1 MANVTFIF
9 LSKLNLKAATRFEN
23 YVFQIIKKK
32 FSSCAIIKQ
41 ARLESGRIPDFVV
54 ECDRKLTVVD
64 AKAKEFLKKSDVD
77 QVIGYLQ
84 ELDGD
89 SAMIYVT
96 DFTEVPDSIEDYAA
110 LNAVDIEYTDWRL
123 SSNDK

>member
-1 MANVTFIF
+1 MSPSFF
-9 LSKLNLKAATRFEN
+9 LSKLNLKAASRFEN
-23 YVFQIIKKK
+23 YVFQLLKKE
-32 FSSCAIIKQ
+32 FASCAIIKQ
-41 ARLESGRIPDFVV
+41 TRLESGLIPDFVV
-54 ECDRKLTVVD
+54 ECDRKLIVVD

-96 DFTEVPDSIEDYAA
+96 DFTEVSTSIDDYAA
-110 LNAVDIEYTDWRL
+110 QNAVDIEYTNWRL
-123 SSNDK
+123 SSSE

>member
-1 MANVTFIF
+1 MSPSFF

-23 YVFQIIKKK
+23 YVFQLLKKK
-32 FSSCAIIKQ
+32 FSNCAIIKQ
-41 ARLESGRIPDFVV
+41 ARLESGLIPDFVV
-54 ECDRKLTVVD
+54 ECDRKLIVVD
-64 AKAKEFLKKSDVD
+64 AKAKELLKKSDID

-96 DFTEVPDSIEDYAA
+96 DFTEVPDSIEEYAA
-110 LNAVDIEYTDWRL
+110 LNAIDIEYTNWRL
-123 SSNDK
+123 SFSE

>member
-1 MANVTFIF
+1 MSPSFF
-9 LSKLNLKAATRFEN
+9 LSKLNLKAAIRFEN
-23 YVFQIIKKK
+23 YVFQLLKKE
-32 FSSCAIIKQ
+32 FGNCAIIKQ
-41 ARLESGRIPDFVV
+41 ARLESGLIPDFVV
-54 ECDRKLTVVD
+54 ECDRKLIVVD

-96 DFTEVPDSIEDYAA
+96 DFTEVSASIDDYAA
-110 LNAVDIEYTDWRL
+110 QNAVDIEHTNWRL
-123 SSNDK
+123 SSCE

>member
-1 MANVTFIF
+1 MSPSFF
-9 LSKLNLKAATRFEN
+9 LSKLNLKAASRFEN
-23 YVFQIIKKK
+23 YVFELLKKK
-32 FSSCAIIKQ
+32 FCNCAIIKQ
-41 ARLESGRIPDFVV
+41 ARLDSGRIPDFVV
-54 ECDRKLTVVD
+54 ECDRTLTVVD

-96 DFTEVPDSIEDYAA
+96 DFTEVSASIDDYAA
-110 LNAVDIEYTDWRL
+110 QNAVDIEYTNWRL
-123 SSNDK
+123 STSE

>member
-1 MANVTFIF
+1 MPSSFF
-9 LSKLNLKAATRFEN
+9 LSKLNLKTGTRFEN

-41 ARLESGRIPDFVV
+41 ARLESGLIPDFVV
-54 ECDRKLTVVD
+54 ECDRKLIIVD
-64 AKAKEFLKKSDVD
+64 AKAKEHLKKSDID
-77 QVIGYLQ
+77 QVIEYIQ

-89 SAMIYVT
+89 SAIIYVA
-96 DFTEVPDSIEDYAA
+96 DFTEVPNSIEDYAA

>member
-1 MANVTFIF
+1 MSPSFF

-23 YVFQIIKKK
+23 YVFQLLKKE
-32 FSSCAIIKQ
+32 FGNCAIIKQ
-41 ARLESGRIPDFVV
+41 ARLESGLIPDFVV
-54 ECDRKLTVVD
+54 ECDRKLIVVD

-96 DFTEVPDSIEDYAA
+96 DFTEVSASIDDYAA
-110 LNAVDIEYTDWRL
+110 QNAVDIEYTNWRL
-123 SSNDK
+123 SSSE